1 MRGYQKVPYPLDTPE
16 WESFLKFA
24 EKHYNEAVRI
34 AVNVT
39 LANCG
44 AGSTTT
50 QLGQVV
56 LRELLNKT
64 CSPLVYLWEQWQ
76 LLTPSAR
83 LPYATKEYREILEKQ
98 IEEAKQI
105 AKQVTSQIGTVK
117 APPQEKK
124 EAFEE

>member
-1 MRGYQKVPYPLDTPE
+1 LRGYQKVPYPLGTPE

-83 LPYATKEYREILEKQ
+83 LPYATEEYRKELEKQ
-98 IEEAKQI
+98 IAEAKQI
-105 AKQVTSQIGTVK
+105 AEQLTSELGKEVK
-117 APPQEKK
+117 PGES
-124 EAFEE
+124 